1 MNKALLPLLLLTGCA
16 TVETDFVVPPH
27 LSHVNVTVRWLQ
39 PGEGPQKCGP
49 GRIACAVIGQH
60 NGAYVAMWA
69 EKPTGFNDRVRVET
83 IGHEF
88 LHLYGARHQQ

>member
-1 MNKALLPLLLLTGCA
+1 MKLPALALLALTGCA
-16 TVETDFVVPPH
+16 TVDTDFIVPPH
-27 LSHVNVTVRWLQ
+27 LNHVNVKVMWLQ

-49 GRIACAVIGQH
+49 GRVACAVIGQKD
-60 NGAYVAMWA
+60 GAYVAMWA

-88 LHLYGARHQQ
+88 LHLYGARHAQ